1 MGRLLGIDYGRKR
14 CGIAVTDSLRIVATG
29 LATVATASLADYVA
43 RYVVAEGV
51 DAIVVGLPRQADG
64 SDSESMRFITPGVNR
79 LRKLIPDVKII
90 FWDERYT
97 SVMAHRA
104 MIDGGMR
111 KMARR
116 DKGAVD
122 EISAVIILNSYLQS
136 REYELNKP

>member
-29 LATVATASLADYVA
+29 LATVPTASLADYVA
-43 RYVVAEGV
+43 RYVAAEGV

-79 LRKLIPDVKII
+79 LRKLMPDVRII

-116 DKGAVD
+116 DKGVVD
-122 EISAVIILNSYLQS
+122 EMSAVIILNGYLQS

>member
-29 LATVATASLADYVA
+29 LATVATASFADYVA

-64 SDSESMRFITPGVNR
+64 SDSESMRFITPGINR

-136 REYELNKP
+136 REYEQNKP